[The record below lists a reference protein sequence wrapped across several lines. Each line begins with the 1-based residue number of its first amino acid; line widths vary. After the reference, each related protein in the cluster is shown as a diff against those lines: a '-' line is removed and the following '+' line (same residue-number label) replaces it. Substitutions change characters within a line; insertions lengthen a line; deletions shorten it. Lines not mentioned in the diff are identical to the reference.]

1 MYANKKR
8 MNNEMAVS
16 PIVATLVLIV
26 VAVIGAVAV
35 GTIMGTFSTD
45 VSKQAS
51 AGQAASASST
61 NVLLAGSTTIQ
72 PAMNLVAADYMAAN
86 PGVKITVQGGGSG
99 AGLQSVSSGIADIGM
114 FSQAMD
120 TAQLAAYPTVKQYVV
135 GYGGVVAIYNNG
147 TTPSTY
153 VANVSDLKGFYTTG
167 ATYHAQNGMNGLVPT
182 EIVTRS
188 DVSGTADSFGSYIGL
203 ASGAIYTTTTN
214 NAVAKNGNGDMNTEV
229 KGHVGAL
236 GFTDLDY
243 ALTATGYI
251 YLPWDNIGG
260 GKTGSVTTTYTYK
273 DVRDAKNGIASTFPV
288 GAVRPLELLTNGQ
301 PSALE
306 NSIIQFT
313 TSPSEAGQFHSIN
326 LVHASDVVT
335 L

>member
-1 MYANKKR
+1 
-8 MNNEMAVS
+8 MNHDMAVS

-45 VSKQAS
+45 VSKQAN
-51 AGQAASASST
+51 AGQAASASQT
-61 NVLLAGSTTIQ
+61 NVLMAGSTTIQ
-72 PAMNLVAADYMAAN
+72 PAMLLVAADYMAAN

-99 AGLQSVSSGIADIGM
+99 AGLQSVAAGIADIGM

-120 TAQLAAYPTVKQYVV
+120 TTQTTAYPNVKQFTV

-147 TTPSTY
+147 TTPLT
-153 VANVSDLKGFYTTG
+153 ATQFGNTTDLKGFYTTG
-167 ATYHAQNGMNGLVPT
+167 KTYNPVYATGLAPT

-188 DVSGTADSFGSYIGL
+188 DISGTADSFGSYIGL
-203 ASGAIYTTTTN
+203 SSGAIYTTTN
-214 NAVAKNGNGDMNTEV
+214 NGATAKNGNGDMNTEV
-229 KGHVGAL
+229 KGHAGAL

-243 ALTATGYI
+243 ALTASGYT

-260 GKTGSVTTTYTYK
+260 GKAGSYTTTYTYK

-313 TSPSEAGQFHSIN
+313 TSPSEAAQFHSIN